1 MYVRTY
7 VTCDFNH
14 QQESTKSLLNHILI
28 GCNIPF
34 YFFYIKMQ
42 RIHQVKEILSRSQ
55 VAKFSSFVKGSKY
68 NPTFKQ
74 YLKLSNGR
82 VGSYFHDVPLDL
94 DPQTATVN
102 MITEI
107 PRWSQAKFEINKEE
121 NWNPIMQDCS
131 KTGTPRFVKN
141 LFPFHGYIHNYG
153 ALPRTWED
161 PIHQYPGTSFKGD
174 NDPLDCC
181 EIGSQVIPMGSIRK
195 VKLLGS
201 LALIDDNELDWKI
214 IVIDCQDPLAL
225 KVNNLDD
232 VETYF
237 PQLLHNTREWFRNY
251 KIPDGKPA
259 NKFAFD
265 EKYMGVEETL
275 KVIKQCHESWKK
287 LMEFGDINN
296 NNLPNRIS
304 NFRNSVVSDNMIC
317 ESELQSD
324 SKIPESV
331 SKWYYV

>member
-1 MYVRTY
+1 
-7 VTCDFNH
+7 
-14 QQESTKSLLNHILI
+14 
-28 GCNIPF
+28 
-34 YFFYIKMQ
+34 MQ
-42 RIHQVKEILSRSQ
+42 RIFQIKQILTKSQ
-55 VAKFSSFVKGSKY
+55 VAQFSSFVKGSKY
-68 NPTFKQ
+68 SPTFKQ
-74 YLKLSNGR
+74 YLKLPNGK
-82 VGSYFHDVPLDL
+82 VGSYFHDVPLEL
-94 DPQTATVN
+94 NPQNATVN

-121 NWNPIMQDCS
+121 DWNPIMQDCG
-131 KTGTPRFVKN
+131 KKGVPRFVKN

-181 EIGSQVIPMGSIRK
+181 EIGSQVIPMGSIKR

-214 IVIDCQDPLAL
+214 IVIDCEDPLAL

-237 PQLLHNTREWFRNY
+237 PKLLHNTREWFRNY

-259 NKFAFD
+259 NQFAFD
-265 EKYMGVEETL
+265 EKYMDVDETL
-275 KVIKQCHESWKK
+275 KVVQQCHESWKK
-287 LMEFGDINN
+287 LMESRDINYDK
-296 NNLPNRIS
+296 LPNKTS
-304 NFRNSVVSDNMIC
+304 NYQNSAVSNNMTC
-317 ESELQSD
+317 ETESQQD
-324 SKIPESV
+324 TKIPDDV
-331 SKWYYV
+331 NKWYYI